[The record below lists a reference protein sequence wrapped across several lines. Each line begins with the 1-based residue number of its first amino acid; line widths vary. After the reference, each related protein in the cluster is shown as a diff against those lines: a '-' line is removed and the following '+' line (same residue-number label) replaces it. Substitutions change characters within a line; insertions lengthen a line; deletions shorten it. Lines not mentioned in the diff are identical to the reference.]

1 MLFSDLRS
9 DLVLLIVVIFLGF
22 FVFFFWRRMV
32 FYLVGEVF
40 DFSWAG
46 GVLFE
51 VIVGVLEGICMLVDV
66 FFKVFFLFFGFFWS
80 VMPIRCSK

>member
-1 MLFSDLRS
+1 
-9 DLVLLIVVIFLGF
+9 
-22 FVFFFWRRMV
+22 MV

-66 FFKVFFLFFGFFWS
+66 FFKFFFCSLDFFGQ
-80 VMPIRCSK
+80 